1 MKTGYV
7 FGTLMK
13 IKDLINHP
21 RGAASYTALT
31 TKQTTMS
38 KHDEFP
44 TKPDYEAKYKAL
56 EQAVK
61 DAADKINQKSLTGY
75 RVGIESN
82 DINST
87 YTGVGLGIALDIIT
101 EKTGITA

>member
-1 MKTGYV
+1 
-7 FGTLMK
+7 
-13 IKDLINHP
+13 
-21 RGAASYTALT
+21 
-31 TKQTTMS
+31 MS

-61 DAADKINQKSLTGY
+61 DALEDIDYQKELSE
-75 RVGIESN
+75 GIGLNKRDN
-82 DINST
+82 DYHNIAE
-87 YTGVGLGIALDIIT
+87 GLNRASVILT

>member
-1 MKTGYV
+1 
-7 FGTLMK
+7 
-13 IKDLINHP
+13 
-21 RGAASYTALT
+21 
-31 TKQTTMS
+31 MS

-61 DAADKINQKSLTGY
+61 DAVHEISISEKGANGVVSYIAYRESL
-75 RVGIESN
+75 RI
-82 DINST
+82 
-87 YTGVGLGIALDIIT
+87 LT

>member
-1 MKTGYV
+1 
-7 FGTLMK
+7 
-13 IKDLINHP
+13 
-21 RGAASYTALT
+21 
-31 TKQTTMS
+31 MS

-61 DAADKINQKSLTGY
+61 DAIDITMTYYSICMSTGSNHEGEEDFAD
-75 RVGIESN
+75 
-82 DINST
+82 
-87 YTGVGLGIALDIIT
+87 GLERAIQILT